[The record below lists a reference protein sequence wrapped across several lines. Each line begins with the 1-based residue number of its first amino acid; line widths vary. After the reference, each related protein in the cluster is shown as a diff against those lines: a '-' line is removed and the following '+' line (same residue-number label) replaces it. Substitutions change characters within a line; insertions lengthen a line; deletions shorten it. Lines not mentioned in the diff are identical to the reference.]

1 MKRRPYRICSA
12 LLLASMTA
20 IPVVGH
26 ADPTPPVQEEM
37 HDPASMG
44 GVGRQD
50 AVPRRDRSGGR
61 DWEGL
66 LSPEQKAE
74 IDWITLRTSPQQQL
88 LKAQIDV
95 KEAELNQLILG
106 EDVTQDQW
114 YAKIDELLQLK
125 REYMINRYQRM
136 IEVRQVLNPQ
146 QRVVFDLDVLSRH

>member
-20 IPVVGH
+20 LPIVGR
-26 ADPTPPVQEEM
+26 ADPVPAAQEDM
-37 HDPASMG
+37 HGPAAMG
-44 GVGRQD
+44 GAGRHD
-50 AVPRRDRSGGR
+50 AIPRRDRSGGR

-74 IDWITLRTSPQQQL
+74 IDWITLRSSPQQQL

-95 KEAELNQLILG
+95 KEAELNQLILS

-125 REYMINRYQRM
+125 REHMINRYQRM

>member
-1 MKRRPYRICSA
+1 MKRRPYRICAA
-12 LLLASMTA
+12 LLLASVTA
-20 IPVVGH
+20 IPVVGR
-26 ADPTPPVQEEM
+26 ADPISPMQEEL
-37 HDPASMG
+37 HGPASMG
-44 GVGRQD
+44 GAGRQD
-50 AVPRRDRSGGR
+50 AVQRRDRSGGR